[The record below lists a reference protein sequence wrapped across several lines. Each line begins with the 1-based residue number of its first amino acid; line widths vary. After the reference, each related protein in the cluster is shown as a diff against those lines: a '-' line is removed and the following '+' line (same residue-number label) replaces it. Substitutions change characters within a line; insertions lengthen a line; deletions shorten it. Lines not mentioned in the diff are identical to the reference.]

1 MVEESIGDI
10 MKSVF
15 IGIFVLALLA
25 TGVFAAG
32 AGTDGPSGDSAD
44 AGDGSAE
51 TGAADISKTDAGTAS
66 SGEKIVGAAPTSL
79 EQQNRGDDTQLRAE
93 QQNGQQAGSA
103 AGQGAMVR
111 EEVRTRVELRKQEL
125 DQELVGKSETQQQV
139 LKNQNEVRLAVH
151 ALLGMKEE
159 LGGIGQQVSEVA
171 TAMDNS
177 VKETV
182 ASEEKMQDRSAFSR
196 FFAGG
201 DKKAAE
207 DIEANVVKNQERISE
222 MQRLR
227 ESCED
232 CSDEAKQVLQEQI
245 QTMEREQTRLKTL
258 AESEKRKKGLFGWM
272 WK

>member
-1 MVEESIGDI
+1 

-15 IGIFVLALLA
+15 ISIVVLALLA

-32 AGTDGPSGDSAD
+32 AGTYGPSGDSAD
-44 AGDGSAE
+44 AGDGNAD
-51 TGAADISKTDAGTAS
+51 TGAADVGTADTDTKS
-66 SGEKIVGAAPTSL
+66 SGEKMVDAVPTPL
-79 EQQNRGDDTQLRAE
+79 EQQNRGEDTQLRAE
-93 QQNGQQAGSA
+93 QQIGGVT
-103 AGQGAMVR
+103 GQGAMVR

-125 DQELVGKSETQQQV
+125 DQELVGKSEKQQQV

-207 DIEANVVKNQERISE
+207 EIEANVIKNQERISE

-258 AESEKRKKGLFGWM
+258 AESEKSKKGLFGWM